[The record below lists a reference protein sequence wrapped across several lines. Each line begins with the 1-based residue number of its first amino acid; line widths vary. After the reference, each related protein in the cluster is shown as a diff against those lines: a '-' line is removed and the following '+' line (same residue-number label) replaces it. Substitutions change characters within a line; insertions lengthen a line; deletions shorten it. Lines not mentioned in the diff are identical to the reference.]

1 MTFKQLNYTF
11 SIKMIKEFIIWAQL
25 IMSWLKRTILDLKL
39 WNNWLFT
46 VLRRFNPQKSL
57 LIVKYTE
64 CLLMI
69 LEGSLRYFNMMVRK
83 IVIMINII
91 NLMRMISHMYQYKMK
106 CLKNNKFMRFIPQVL
121 LITRD
126 VLNNL
131 LILKKLAE
139 EMVNLNK

>member
-1 MTFKQLNYTF
+1 
-11 SIKMIKEFIIWAQL
+11 
-25 IMSWLKRTILDLKL
+25 
-39 WNNWLFT
+39 
-46 VLRRFNPQKSL
+46 
-57 LIVKYTE
+57 
-64 CLLMI
+64 MI

>member
-69 LEGSLRYFNMMVRK
+69 LEGSLRYFNRIVRK

>member
-1 MTFKQLNYTF
+1 
-11 SIKMIKEFIIWAQL
+11 
-25 IMSWLKRTILDLKL
+25 
-39 WNNWLFT
+39 
-46 VLRRFNPQKSL
+46 
-57 LIVKYTE
+57 
-64 CLLMI
+64 MI
-69 LEGSLRYFNMMVRK
+69 LEGSLRYFNMIVRK

-131 LILKKLAE
+131 SILKKLVE

>member
-46 VLRRFNPQKSL
+46 VLRKFNLQKSL

-69 LEGSLRYFNMMVRK
+69 LEGSLRYFNMIVRK